1 MTRTGVR
8 SHLRAVVLAAVGTA
22 LIATSTPVSVEAGR
36 TAPRQTRLRT
46 QATLALPGVVLP
58 PGDYTFE
65 LASPLTSHGAVQ
77 VRRGGPTGQPVFLGL
92 TNPVKRPQHLRGG
105 QVLDLRE
112 VRAGE
117 PVPIAAWYPEAGGAG
132 HAFVY

>member
-1 MTRTGVR
+1 MSSTGVR
-8 SHLRAVVLAAVGTA
+8 LHLRAVVLAALGTA

-65 LASPLTSHGAVQ
+65 LVSTLTSHGAVQ
-77 VRRGGPTGQPVFLGL
+77 VRRGGPTGEPVFLGL
-92 TNPVKRPQHLRGG
+92 TNRVNRPRHLRAG

-112 VRAGE
+112 VRVGE
-117 PVPIAAWYPEAGGAG
+117 PVPIAAWYPEAGGSG
-132 HAFVY
+132 HGFVY